1 MAYVLRPARS
11 VNRNI
16 PRIGVR
22 ELDRAIAAL
31 EDQSAVGTAESVH
44 DARKRCKKVRG
55 IIRLA

>member
-1 MAYVLRPARS
+1 M
-11 VNRNI
+11 
-16 PRIGVR
+16 R